1 MRLVGRRSA
10 ARLASVVALVAIGGC
25 NGISASPSDVPSP
38 SPTVVPAPLDL
49 LDCDG
54 APSGLGGIG
63 PFGIVTLGE
72 SPAAA
77 LASWLEDPVFVVPV
91 NNWEAFAAVGDRT
104 LFVYRSARRIKVVA
118 VFSTEQTV
126 PGEGVFTL
134 EELRACPVDEFGPE
148 AVFATGDRVWTNDAG
163 LILHDFP
170 GPAHC
175 GWQQAR
181 LLHIGEG
188 ETLRQYIGDPLGIMP
203 VANLLEPYDGDAV
216 VPGDATPSGYRSG
229 DLELWFVPDGR
240 AVYLVGTDR
249 AELWPRS
256 DPPSLCD

>member
-1 MRLVGRRSA
+1 MRLVGMRHL
-10 ARLASVVALVAIGGC
+10 RLALLVAALAL
-25 NGISASPSDVPSP
+25 SACGSTPLSP
-38 SPTVVPAPLDL
+38 SPVASSAPSLIPAPLDL

-91 NNWEAFAAVGDRT
+91 NNWEAFAEVGDRT

-134 EELRACPVDEFGPE
+134 EELRACPEDEFGPE

-163 LILHDFP
+163 LILRDFP

-188 ETLRQYIGDPLGIMP
+188 EALRQYIGDPLGIMP
-203 VANLLEPYDGDAV
+203 AVNLVEPYDGDAD

-240 AVYLVGTDR
+240 AVFVVGADR